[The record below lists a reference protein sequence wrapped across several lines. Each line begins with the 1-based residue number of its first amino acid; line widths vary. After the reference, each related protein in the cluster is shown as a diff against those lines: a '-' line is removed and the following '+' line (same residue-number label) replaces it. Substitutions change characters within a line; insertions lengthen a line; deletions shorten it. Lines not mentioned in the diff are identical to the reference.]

1 MNDFNRIELSLVF
14 YDKFKNN
21 INLIMKFVRYIAA
34 NKEMIFQSIITIYS
48 AKVCIIQNIS

>member
-34 NKEMIFQSIITIYS
+34 NYIK
-48 AKVCIIQNIS
+48 